1 MRTIE
6 ELLTIVE
13 AGDRVFLRGD
23 LNVPLEDGKITDF
36 NRVSALL
43 PTLESLLSSGCVVTV
58 ATHLGR
64 PSGVDPNLSTE
75 PLYRYFAANLSYP
88 VALIEE
94 FPPGPIYQHQVSE
107 QSPGSLLILEN
118 LFVL

>member
-23 LNVPLEDGKITDF
+23 LNVPLENGKITDF

-64 PSGVDPNLSTE
+64 PSGVDSNLSTE
-75 PLYRYFAANLSYP
+75 PLYRHFASNLSYA
-88 VALIEE
+88 VT
-94 FPPGPIYQHQVSE
+94 
-107 QSPGSLLILEN
+107 
-118 LFVL
+118 FV